1 VNLGS
6 RGITVYEIDE
16 NEACEKAKL
25 RNIILLKPA
34 INLMGCSTSS
44 DVLFFFRF
52 PHQPMCK
59 SVLSNNRYLMGG
71 ICRDA
76 YIFYLS
82 CSMNRFYLE
91 DLMYQAGV
99 LS

>member
-6 RGITVYEIDE
+6 GGITVYEIDE

-44 DVLFFFRF
+44 DVLFFLDS
-52 PHQPMCK
+52 HINQ
-59 SVLSNNRYLMGG
+59 
-71 ICRDA
+71 
-76 YIFYLS
+76 
-82 CSMNRFYLE
+82 
-91 DLMYQAGV
+91 GV
-99 LS
+99 NQCFQTTDI